1 MNSSAVGSSLENR
14 AGILKVAGQIPK
26 GSTNES
32 RVTYLL
38 LIDRQKL
45 GCTPSVSFSISD
57 EPLNARHEKTADLEV
72 NVHIF
77 SVLLSLS

>member
-32 RVTYLL
+32 RVTYLF
-38 LIDRQKL
+38 DRQKL

-57 EPLNARHEKTADLEV
+57 EPLNAHHEKTADLEV